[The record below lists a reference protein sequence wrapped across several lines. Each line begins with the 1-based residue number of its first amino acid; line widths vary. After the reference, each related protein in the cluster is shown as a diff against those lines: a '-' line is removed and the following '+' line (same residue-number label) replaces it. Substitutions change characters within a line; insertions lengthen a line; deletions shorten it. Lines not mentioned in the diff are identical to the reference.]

1 MDTTRTRGT
10 TEREVHRG
18 SLDAGESRPIKQ
30 FPSDICATRFPV
42 TALIAQEIRR
52 TACEVRAMSLEPV
65 SPENLADI
73 APQAAST
80 DPDRILVVDDDE
92 GICRYVGTVL
102 KGAGYEVLYANS
114 GEAALRICDQDPAIK
129 LILADV
135 VMPNLG
141 GRRLASHIGSSHSQ
155 IKVILMSGYPNVSGL
170 LNGIASR
177 TEKIRSECNFIL
189 KPFSPG
195 ELTRKVREILSQQ
208 ASTMPSQSM

>member
-1 MDTTRTRGT
+1 
-10 TEREVHRG
+10 
-18 SLDAGESRPIKQ
+18 
-30 FPSDICATRFPV
+30 
-42 TALIAQEIRR
+42 
-52 TACEVRAMSLEPV
+52 MSLEPV
-65 SPENLADI
+65 SLEKLADN
-73 APQAAST
+73 APLAIPA

-114 GEAALRICDQDPAIK
+114 GEAALRICDQDPCIK

-141 GRRLASHIGSSHSQ
+141 GRQLASQIGSTHSQ
-155 IKVILMSGYPNVSGL
+155 IKVILMSGYPNLSGL

-189 KPFSPG
+189 KPFSPS

-208 ASTMPSQSM
+208 ASAVPSQSL